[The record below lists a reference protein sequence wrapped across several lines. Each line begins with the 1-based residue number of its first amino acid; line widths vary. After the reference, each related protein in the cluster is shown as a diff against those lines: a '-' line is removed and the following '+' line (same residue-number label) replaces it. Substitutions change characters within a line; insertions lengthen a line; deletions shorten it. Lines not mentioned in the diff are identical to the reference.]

1 MSVVLACLAAV
12 QLRTSSDGVMAGVD
26 EHDASGHAASPAA
39 AQTRGDRAEFPN
51 IHQDV
56 SGQALRGL
64 IKARLMAR

>member
-1 MSVVLACLAAV
+1 
-12 QLRTSSDGVMAGVD
+12 MAGVD
-26 EHDASGHAASPAA
+26 EHDASSHAASPAA